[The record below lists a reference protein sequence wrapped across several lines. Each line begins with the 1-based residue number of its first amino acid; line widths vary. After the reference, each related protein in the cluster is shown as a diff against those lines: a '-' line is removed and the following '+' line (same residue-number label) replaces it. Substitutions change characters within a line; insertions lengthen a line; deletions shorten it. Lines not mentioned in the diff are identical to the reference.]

1 MTPAGVPAAPNQS
14 RIKAKVLSVAQS
26 PSFADKWQFDLE
38 ILEAEARQG
47 GAFVQAGQRIQG
59 FTIAQTCAVAAG
71 DTITA
76 TAEFLGDPRGG
87 QLRLTDVSVVERQAR
102 C

>member
-14 RIKAKVLSVAQS
+14 RIRAKVLSVAQS
-26 PSFADKWQFDLE
+26 PNFADKWQFSLE
-38 ILEAEARQG
+38 ILEVQARQG
-47 GAFVQAGQRIQG
+47 GAFVQAGQQIQG

-71 DTITA
+71 DTISA

-87 QLRLTDVSVVERQAR
+87 QLRLADVTMEGREAR